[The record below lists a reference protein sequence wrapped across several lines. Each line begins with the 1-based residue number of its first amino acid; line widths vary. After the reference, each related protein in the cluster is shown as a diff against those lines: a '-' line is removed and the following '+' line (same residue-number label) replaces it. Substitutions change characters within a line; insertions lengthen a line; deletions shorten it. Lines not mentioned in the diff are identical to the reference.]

1 MVLTLNICNAKKC
14 AFPPVSISNATC
26 LCIAVITLGALF
38 LGRIRAYAST
48 LVALSHHKTL
58 AFGFALGLALTFIN
72 LRSTKANPFVTLIVD
87 WGACWIN
94 IIGYLCHALSC
105 LSCRDRFIPE
115 NLNPLL
121 VLAFLSSHFVLS
133 ALFFHCNRGTPYQLR
148 KPTQRKLQATSIC
161 NKFLKKSNL
170 RTLHLPSL
178 QTPAFTQTPFF
189 AHVTP
194 RHLLYELTPK
204 IEKLACTMFRH
215 IDINYEG
222 NLQ

>member
-1 MVLTLNICNAKKC
+1 MRKNVHFLRYQSVTQ
-14 AFPPVSISNATC
+14 PVF
-26 LCIAVITLGALF
+26 ALPSLHLVPCF
-38 LGRIRAYAST
+38 LGGLEHKPVPLLHCPATKHWPLALHLGLPLHLST
-48 LVALSHHKTL
+48 FAVPTQTPLSHL
-58 AFGFALGLALTFIN
+58 SLTGCV
-72 LRSTKANPFVTLIVD
+72 LDKYYWLFVP
-87 WGACWIN
+87 
-94 IIGYLCHALSC
+94 YALSC
-105 LSCRDRFIPE
+105 LSCRDRFSPE

-133 ALFFHCNRGTPYQLR
+133 GLLVHCNRGTPYQLR
-148 KPTQRKLQATSIC
+148 KPTQNKLQATSIC

-204 IEKLACTMFRH
+204 IEKLACKMFRH
-215 IDINYEG
+215 IDINYEE